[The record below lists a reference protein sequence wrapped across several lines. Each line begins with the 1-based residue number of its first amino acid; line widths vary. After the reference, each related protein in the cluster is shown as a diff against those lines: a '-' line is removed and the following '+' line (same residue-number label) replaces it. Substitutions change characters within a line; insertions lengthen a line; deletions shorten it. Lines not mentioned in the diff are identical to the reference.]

1 MKKQRILSALLALC
15 IVFTL
20 VPTALA
26 AKADD
31 FTDVS
36 RSDWFYDYV
45 DYVTSKGYFR
55 GTSETTFSPQRN
67 MTRAMF
73 VVVLFRFDGAKGD
86 GSQSAFTDV
95 APGAWCTAAINWA
108 AANKIVEGKGDGTF
122 APDAPITRAQMCAII
137 DRYLNC
143 YKKDN
148 KVTLPQT
155 GSVSA
160 MSDQNTV
167 PSYAVDA
174 IKQSQRYGLING
186 FKDGTFRPNA
196 LSTRAHVAA
205 VIYRMA
211 DLVKNA
217 KAENTSGGG
226 SSGGGGGS
234 SSTTYTYTLTYDA
247 NGGVLTGASSATK
260 TTKNTSYTFKVTD
273 AIPTRDGYTFLGWA
287 KNKNAT
293 TATFDAGDDYTM
305 TSAKTSETLYAVWQA
320 KEPAINP
327 KDHIGKAVSNSIDQ
341 VNTRFT
347 KMKSAVISAVE
358 KVNSENNFL
367 TAAQLQKVKD
377 AVNAMV
383 KIDNV
388 SKDFPS
394 DDMATRKV
402 IWNVALNVKEGQAV
416 SVIEQASSKI
426 ANALVSGSTTSK
438 PTPDD
443 IDNFLTSVKA
453 AVENETGIVLT
464 DKSLSEI
471 KTQVVDKLKTEG
483 KSLWANFH
491 DGEGNYVCSDV
502 RVDFNGTT
510 ATIKVNAGNTTLEG
524 SKSQIAK
531 ELSTAIS
538 KEIYAQMKAQG
549 TDYTDNFTFAINL
562 DVNFGRS
569 ANEKIAQETDGF
581 TRKYQVI
588 VKAALDSD
596 GLLEYKYDEGNY
608 LRLNVTQDIQTAYN
622 NGLQKIAEQFAW
634 NDGEARDKVIAEAKK
649 GIKTEIPTLYNE
661 VKTALDKYGITLT
674 HTTAQSLEDALL
686 PEVESWVEANWTTIF
701 NSTTSGGTLTGLDN
715 NLLINAVWPL
725 IEKDIDAL
733 NVDTLLQDQISEKL
747 TEKGI
752 DEAWI
757 VNKANSS
764 DTLKKAKNGLN
775 MFDTVTFEPAGVTLD
790 IQSVADINF
799 LLAQSVIGYR
809 ATMSGLVFTGEL
821 KGTDGAPIS
830 DAFKREIVTTATKEL
845 DSALTSSTTLQ
856 DLLAGNP
863 DLKDY
868 LIYSALVKMG
878 LNFDAE
884 KTAKATALDSL
895 KPTIKNEGK
904 TKLEAKLEAKLSAID
919 VSAILNDGS
928 AEKADAQKKINLLN
942 SLKFDATNGIQNKT
956 ANDLAAAL
964 KSPTMMDIIGDKG
977 NKYVD
982 QYLEKLVN
990 KAQTLL
996 PDSASV
1002 TLNGVKLDESAL
1014 DAFRSATT
1022 TKDAVI
1028 ALADLIAQFGDLS
1041 IGSFADPAGQV
1052 LTVSYNGR
1060 TVSAHLVIDVK

>member
-45 DYVTSKGYFR
+45 DYVSSKGYFR
-55 GTSETTFSPQRN
+55 GTTETTFSPQRN

-73 VVVLFRFDGAKGD
+73 VVVLSRFDGAKGD
-86 GSQSAFTDV
+86 SSQSAFTDV

-137 DRYLNC
+137 NRYLNY
-143 YKKDN
+143 YKKGN
-148 KVTLPQT
+148 KVTLSQT

-174 IKQSQRYGLING
+174 IKQCQRYGLIIG

-211 DLVKNA
+211 DLVKHA
-217 KAENTSGGG
+217 KAENGG

-234 SSTTYTYTLTYDA
+234 SSTTID
-247 NGGVLTGASSATK
+247 
-260 TTKNTSYTFKVTD
+260 
-273 AIPTRDGYTFLGWA
+273 
-287 KNKNAT
+287 
-293 TATFDAGDDYTM
+293 
-305 TSAKTSETLYAVWQA
+305 
-320 KEPAINP
+320 P
-327 KDHIGKAVSNSIDQ
+327 KDRIGNAVLDSIDQ

-347 KMKSAVISAVE
+347 KMKSAVISAVD

-367 TAAQLQKVKD
+367 NSDQLQKVKD

-383 KIDNV
+383 KIDDV
-388 SKDFPS
+388 KADFTSGDAKDP
-394 DDMATRKV
+394 RQV
-402 IWNVALNVKEGQAV
+402 IWNVALNVKEDQAV
-416 SVIEQASSKI
+416 SVIDQASKI
-426 ANALVSGSTTSK
+426 ANALVSGGVPSK

-443 IDNFLTSVKA
+443 IDSFLASVKA
-453 AVENETGIVLT
+453 AVESETGIVLSNQ
-464 DKSLSEI
+464 SLQEI
-471 KTQVVDKLKTEG
+471 KTQVVNKLKTEG

-491 DGEGNYVCSDV
+491 DGKGNYVCGDV
-502 RVDFNGTT
+502 TVSFKDKTY
-510 ATIKVNAGNTTLEG
+510 TIKVDAGNTTLEG

-538 KEIYAQMKAQG
+538 KEIYAQMKAQSEEHNG
-549 TDYTDNFTFAINL
+549 YTDNFTFVIDL

-581 TRKYQVI
+581 TRKYQVVI
-588 VKAALDSD
+588 KAALDSD
-596 GLLEYKYDEGNY
+596 GLIEYKYDEGNY
-608 LRLNVTQDIQTAYN
+608 LRLNVTKDIQTAYN
-622 NGLQKIAEQFAW
+622 KSLDQIAEQIAL
-634 NDGEARDKVIAEAKK
+634 NDGETKDKVVAKAK
-649 GIKTEIPTLYNE
+649 EGIKTEIPALYDE
-661 VKTALDKYGITLT
+661 VQTALAKYNITLS
-674 HTTAQSLEDALL
+674 TTREDLENALM
-686 PEVESWVEANWTTIF
+686 PVVESWVKTNWPKIVDTTI
-701 NSTTSGGTLTGLDN
+701 SGGTLAGLDN
-715 NLLINAVWPL
+715 DLLINAVWPL

-733 NVDTLLQDQISEKL
+733 DVDALIQNQISEKL

-757 VNKANSS
+757 VDKANNS
-764 DTLKKAKNGLN
+764 DTVKMAQDLVNG
-775 MFDTVTFEPAGVTLD
+775 FDTVTFQPAGVTLD
-790 IQSVADINF
+790 IKKIDDINF
-799 LLAQSVIGYR
+799 LLAQPEIKADVTKGGFG
-809 ATMSGLVFTGEL
+809 ATITLSG
-821 KGTDGAPIS
+821 KGGKPFS
-830 DAFKREIVTTATKEL
+830 DALKQEIVDTASTEL
-845 DSALTSSTTLQ
+845 DTALTSSTTLK
-856 DLLAGNP
+856 DMLEKNS

-868 LIYSALVKMG
+868 LIYSALVQMG
-878 LNFDAE
+878 LDFDTE
-884 KTAKATALDSL
+884 KTAAAKDGAVL
-895 KPTIKNEGK
+895 KNLVSTIEKEGRA
-904 TKLEAKLEAKLSAID
+904 KLEAKLNDKLSAID
-919 VSAILNDGS
+919 VSEILNDGS
-928 AEKADAQKKINLLN
+928 AENADARKKIKLLN
-942 SLKFDATNGIQNKT
+942 SLKFDADGIQTKT
-956 ANDLAAAL
+956 AKELADAL
-964 KSPTMMDIIGDKG
+964 KSQTMMNIVGDKG

-982 QYLEKLVN
+982 QYLEKIVN

-1014 DAFRSATT
+1014 DAFRSAKT

-1041 IGSFADPAGQV
+1041 INSFAEPGQV
-1052 LTVSYNGR
+1052 MTVSYNGR
-1060 TVSAHLVIDVK
+1060 TASAHLVIDVK

>member
-45 DYVTSKGYFR
+45 DYVSSKGYFR
-55 GTSETTFSPQRN
+55 GTTETTFSPQRN

-73 VVVLFRFDGAKGD
+73 VVVLSRFDGAKGD
-86 GSQSAFTDV
+86 SSQSAFTDV

-137 DRYLNC
+137 NRYLNY
-143 YKKDN
+143 YKKGN

-155 GSVSA
+155 SSVSA

-174 IKQSQRYGLING
+174 IKQCQRYGLING

-217 KAENTSGGG
+217 KAANTSGGG
-226 SSGGGGGS
+226 SSGGGS
-234 SSTTYTYTLTYDA
+234 SSTDP
-247 NGGVLTGASSATK
+247 VI
-260 TTKNTSYTFKVTD
+260 D
-273 AIPTRDGYTFLGWA
+273 
-287 KNKNAT
+287 
-293 TATFDAGDDYTM
+293 
-305 TSAKTSETLYAVWQA
+305 
-320 KEPAINP
+320 P
-327 KDHIGKAVSNSIDQ
+327 KDHIGKAVSDSIDQ

-347 KMKSAVISAVE
+347 KMKSAVISAVD

-383 KIDNV
+383 KIDDV
-388 SKDFPS
+388 SMELPS
-394 DDMATRKV
+394 NDKATRQV

-416 SVIEQASSKI
+416 SVIDQASKI
-426 ANALVSGSTTSK
+426 ANALVSGGVPSK

-443 IDNFLTSVKA
+443 IDGFLASVKA
-453 AVENETGIVLT
+453 AVESETGIVLSNQ
-464 DKSLSEI
+464 SLSEI
-471 KTQVVDKLKTEG
+471 KTQVVNKLKTEG
-483 KSLWANFH
+483 KTLWANFH
-491 DGEGNYVCSDV
+491 DGKGNYVCGDV
-502 RVDFNGTT
+502 KVDFNGKNY
-510 ATIKVNAGNTTLEG
+510 ATINVGDGNTTIEG

-531 ELSTAIS
+531 ELSTAIA
-538 KEIYAQMKAQG
+538 KEIYAQMKEQSEKRNG
-549 TDYTDNFTFAINL
+549 YIDNFTFAIDL

-569 ANEKIAQETDGF
+569 ANEKIAQDTDGF
-581 TRKYQVI
+581 TYDYQVI

-596 GLLEYKYDEGNY
+596 GLIEYKYDEGNY
-608 LRLNVTQDIQTAYN
+608 LRLNVTKDIQTAYN
-622 NGLQKIAEQFAW
+622 KSLDQIAEQITL
-634 NDGEARDKVIAEAKK
+634 NDGETKDKVVAKAK
-649 GIKTEIPTLYNE
+649 EGIKTEIPALYTEVQTALAKYDITLSTTKEDLENALMPVVKSW
-661 VKTALDKYGITLT
+661 VKT
-674 HTTAQSLEDALL
+674 
-686 PEVESWVEANWTTIF
+686 NWPKIVDTTI
-701 NSTTSGGTLTGLDN
+701 SGGTLADLDN
-715 NLLINAVWPL
+715 DLLINAVWPL

-733 NVDTLLQDQISEKL
+733 DVDALLQKQISEKL

-757 VNKANSS
+757 VNKANNS
-764 DTLKKAKNGLN
+764 DAVQNAKKLVSAFG
-775 MFDTVTFEPAGVTLD
+775 TVTFQPAGVTLD
-790 IQSVADINF
+790 FKSIDDINF
-799 LLAQSVIGYR
+799 LLAQPMIKAVVPGFTI
-809 ATMSGLVFTGEL
+809 TLTGEGEEPLSTAL
-821 KGTDGAPIS
+821 KQ
-830 DAFKREIVTTATKEL
+830 EIVTTATTEL
-845 DSALTSSTTLQ
+845 DSALTSSAMLK
-856 DLLAGNP
+856 DLLAKDS

-868 LIYSALVKMG
+868 LIYSALVELG
-878 LNFDAE
+878 LDFDTE
-884 KTAKATALDSL
+884 KAAAAKDGAVLANLVS
-895 KPTIKNEGK
+895 TIKTEGEAKLK
-904 TKLEAKLEAKLSAID
+904 TKLNDKLSAID

-928 AEKADAQKKINLLN
+928 AESADAQKKIKLLN
-942 SLKFDATNGIQNKT
+942 SLKFDADGIQTKT
-956 ANDLAAAL
+956 AKDLADAL
-964 KSPTMMDIIGDKG
+964 KSQTMMNIVGDKG

-982 QYLEKLVN
+982 QYLEKIVN
-990 KAQTLL
+990 KVQTLL

-1002 TLNGVKLDESAL
+1002 TLKGVELNESDL
-1014 DAFRSATT
+1014 DAFRSAKT

-1041 IGSFADPAGQV
+1041 INSFADPAGQV
-1052 LTVSYNGR
+1052 MTVSYNGR
-1060 TVSAHLVIDVK
+1060 TASAHLVIDVK

>member
-45 DYVTSKGYFR
+45 DYVSSKGYFR
-55 GTSETTFSPQRN
+55 GTTETTFSPQRN

-73 VVVLFRFDGAKGD
+73 VVVLSRFDGAKGD
-86 GSQSAFTDV
+86 SSQSAFTDV

-137 DRYLNC
+137 NRYLNY
-143 YKKDN
+143 YKKGN

-155 GSVSA
+155 SSVSA

-174 IKQSQRYGLING
+174 IKQCQRYGLING

-211 DLVKNA
+211 DLVKHA
-217 KAENTSGGG
+217 KAANGG
-226 SSGGGGGS
+226 SSGGGGS
-234 SSTTYTYTLTYDA
+234 KDP
-247 NGGVLTGASSATK
+247 V
-260 TTKNTSYTFKVTD
+260 
-273 AIPTRDGYTFLGWA
+273 
-287 KNKNAT
+287 
-293 TATFDAGDDYTM
+293 
-305 TSAKTSETLYAVWQA
+305 
-320 KEPAINP
+320 INS
-327 KDHIGKAVSNSIDQ
+327 KDHIGNAVLDSIDQ

-347 KMKSAVISAVE
+347 KMKSAVISAVD
-358 KVNSENNFL
+358 KVNSENNYL

-383 KIDNV
+383 KIDDV
-388 SKDFPS
+388 KAGFTSGDAKDP
-394 DDMATRKV
+394 RQV

-416 SVIEQASSKI
+416 SVIDQASKI
-426 ANALVSGSTTSK
+426 ANALVSGSAPSK

-443 IDNFLTSVKA
+443 IDSFLASVKA
-453 AVENETGIVLT
+453 AVESETGIVLS
-464 DKSLSEI
+464 KQSLQEI

-491 DGEGNYVCSDV
+491 DGKGNYVCGDV
-502 RVDFNGTT
+502 TVSFKDKTY
-510 ATIKVNAGNTTLEG
+510 TIKVDDGNTTIEG

-531 ELSTAIS
+531 ELSTAIA
-538 KEIYAQMKAQG
+538 KEIYAQMKAQSAEHNG
-549 TDYTDNFTFAINL
+549 YTDNFTFAINL

-569 ANEKIAQETDGF
+569 ANEKIAQDTDGF

-596 GLLEYKYDEGNY
+596 GLLEYKYEGNENY
-608 LRLNVTQDIQTAYN
+608 LRLNVTKDIQTAYN
-622 NGLQKIAEQFAW
+622 KSLDQIAEQITL
-634 NDGEARDKVIAEAKK
+634 NDGETQDKVVAKAK
-649 GIKTEIPTLYNE
+649 EGIKTEIPTLYTE
-661 VKTALDKYGITLT
+661 VQNALAKYDITLN
-674 HTTAQSLEDALL
+674 TTPQDLEDALM
-686 PEVESWVEANWTTIF
+686 PVVESWVKTNWTKIVDTTI
-701 NSTTSGGTLTGLDN
+701 SGGTLKNLN
-715 NLLINAVWPL
+715 NTALINAVWPL
-725 IEKDIDAL
+725 IEQDIDAL
-733 NVDTLLQDQISEKL
+733 DVDALIQNQISEKL

-757 VNKANSS
+757 VNKANSNVILS
-764 DTLKKAKNGLN
+764 NAKIYFNRPGA
-775 MFDTVTFEPAGVTLD
+775 TIEPSNITLD
-790 IQSVADINF
+790 IKTVDDINAIIAADDIKVLINGKEAVNFKGF
-799 LLAQSVIGYR
+799 LI
-809 ATMSGLVFTGEL
+809 
-821 KGTDGAPIS
+821 KD
-830 DAFKREIVTTATKEL
+830 EIVTTATKEL
-845 DSALTSSTTLQ
+845 DSALTSSATLK
-856 DLLAGNP
+856 DMLEKNS

-868 LIYSALVKMG
+868 LVYSALVQMG
-878 LNFDAE
+878 LDFDTE
-884 KTAKATALDSL
+884 KAAAAKDGAVLANLVS
-895 KPTIKNEGK
+895 TIKTEGK
-904 TKLEAKLEAKLSAID
+904 AKLEAKLDDKLSAID

-928 AEKADAQKKINLLN
+928 AENADARKKIKLLN
-942 SLKFDATNGIQNKT
+942 SLKFDADGIQTKT

-964 KSPTMMDIIGDKG
+964 KSQTMMNIVGDKG

-982 QYLEKLVN
+982 QYLEKIVN
-990 KAQTLL
+990 KVQTLL

-1002 TLNGVKLDESAL
+1002 TLNGVTLNENAL
-1014 DAFRSATT
+1014 NAFRSAKT

-1041 IGSFADPAGQV
+1041 INSFADPAGQV
-1052 LTVSYNGR
+1052 MTVSYNGR
-1060 TVSAHLVIDVK
+1060 TASAHLVIDVE

>member
-45 DYVTSKGYFR
+45 DYVSSKGYFR
-55 GTSETTFSPQRN
+55 GTTETTFSPQRN

-73 VVVLFRFDGAKGD
+73 VVVLSRFDGAKSD
-86 GSQSAFTDV
+86 SSQSAFTDV

-137 DRYLNC
+137 NRYLNY
-143 YKKDN
+143 YKKNN
-148 KVTLPQT
+148 KVTLSQT

-174 IKQSQRYGLING
+174 IKQCQRYGLIIG

-226 SSGGGGGS
+226 SSGGGGS
-234 SSTTYTYTLTYDA
+234 KDP
-247 NGGVLTGASSATK
+247 V
-260 TTKNTSYTFKVTD
+260 
-273 AIPTRDGYTFLGWA
+273 
-287 KNKNAT
+287 
-293 TATFDAGDDYTM
+293 
-305 TSAKTSETLYAVWQA
+305 
-320 KEPAINP
+320 INP
-327 KDHIGKAVSNSIDQ
+327 KDHIGNAVLDSIDQ
-341 VNTRFT
+341 ANTRFT
-347 KMKSAVISAVE
+347 KMKSAVISAID
-358 KVNSENNFL
+358 KANSENNFL
-367 TAAQLQKVKD
+367 KPDQLQKVKD

-383 KIDNV
+383 KIDDV
-388 SKDFPS
+388 KADFTSGDAKDP
-394 DDMATRKV
+394 RQV

-416 SVIEQASSKI
+416 SVIDQASKI
-426 ANALVSGSTTSK
+426 ANALVSGGVPSK

-443 IDNFLTSVKA
+443 IDGFLASVKA
-453 AVENETGIVLT
+453 AVKSETGIDLSNN
-464 DKSLSEI
+464 SLSEI

-491 DGEGNYVCSDV
+491 DGKGNYVCGDV
-502 RVDFNGTT
+502 TVSFKDKTY
-510 ATIKVNAGNTTLEG
+510 TIKVDAGNTTLEG

-531 ELSTAIS
+531 ELSTAIA
-538 KEIYAQMKAQG
+538 KEIYAQMKAQSEKLNG
-549 TDYTDNFTFAINL
+549 YTDNFTFAIDL

-569 ANEKIAQETDGF
+569 ANEKIAQDTDGF

-596 GLLEYKYDEGNY
+596 GLIEYKYEGDENY
-608 LRLNVTQDIQTAYN
+608 LRLNVTKDIQTAYN
-622 NGLQKIAEQFAW
+622 NSLDQIAEQFTK
-634 NDGEARDKVIAEAKK
+634 NDGTRDKAVAEAKK
-649 GIKTEIPTLYNE
+649 GIKTEIPTLYND

-674 HTTAQSLEDALL
+674 YTTEQSLENALM
-686 PEVESWVEANWTTIF
+686 PVVESWVDTNWTTIF
-701 NSTTSGGTLTGLDN
+701 NSTANGGTLTDLDN
-715 NLLINAVWPL
+715 TALINAVWPL

-733 NVDTLLQDQISEKL
+733 DVDTLIQNQISEKL

-757 VNKANSS
+757 VNEANNSG
-764 DTLKKAKNGLN
+764 TLKDAKDLVKG
-775 MFDTVTFEPAGVTLD
+775 FDAVTFEPAGVKLD

-799 LLAQSVIGYR
+799 LLAQPEIKAHVTKGGFS
-809 ATMSGLVFTGEL
+809 ATITLSGKDKKPFSAAL
-821 KGTDGAPIS
+821 KQ
-830 DAFKREIVTTATKEL
+830 EIVDTASTQL
-845 DSALTSSTTLQ
+845 DSALTSSTTLK
-856 DLLAGNP
+856 DMLEKNP

-868 LIYSALVKMG
+868 LIYSALEQLG
-878 LNFDAE
+878 LDFKTE
-884 KTAKATALDSL
+884 KAAAAKDGAVL
-895 KPTIKNEGK
+895 KDLVSTIKTEGK
-904 TKLEAKLEAKLSAID
+904 AKLEAKLDDKLSAID
-919 VSAILNDGS
+919 MSEIL
-928 AEKADAQKKINLLN
+928 AENAEAQKKIKLLKGM
-942 SLKFDATNGIQNKT
+942 KFDADTGIQTKT
-956 ANDLAAAL
+956 AKELADAL
-964 KSPTMMDIIGDKG
+964 KSQTMMDIVGDKG

-982 QYLEKLVN
+982 QYLEKIVN
-990 KAQTLL
+990 KVQTLL

-1002 TLNGVKLDESAL
+1002 TLNNVKLDESDL
-1014 DAFRSATT
+1014 DAFRSAKT

-1028 ALADLIAQFGDLS
+1028 ALADLIEKFGNLS
-1041 IGSFADPAGQV
+1041 INSFEEPGQV
-1052 LTVSYNGR
+1052 MTVSYNGR
-1060 TVSAHLVIDVK
+1060 TASAHLVIDVK

>member
-45 DYVTSKGYFR
+45 DYVSSKGYFR
-55 GTSETTFSPQRN
+55 GTTKTTFSPQRN

-73 VVVLFRFDGAKGD
+73 VVVLSRFDGAKGD
-86 GSQSAFTDV
+86 SSQSAFTDV

-137 DRYLNC
+137 NRYLNY
-143 YKKDN
+143 YKKNN
-148 KVTLPQT
+148 KVTLSQT

-160 MSDQNTV
+160 MSDQNTI

-174 IKQSQRYGLING
+174 IKQCQRYGLIIG

-217 KAENTSGGG
+217 KAASTSGGG
-226 SSGGGGGS
+226 SSGGGS
-234 SSTTYTYTLTYDA
+234 SST
-247 NGGVLTGASSATK
+247 
-260 TTKNTSYTFKVTD
+260 
-273 AIPTRDGYTFLGWA
+273 
-287 KNKNAT
+287 
-293 TATFDAGDDYTM
+293 
-305 TSAKTSETLYAVWQA
+305 
-320 KEPAINP
+320 EPEINP
-327 KDHIGKAVSNSIDQ
+327 KDHIGKAVSDSIVD
-341 VNTRFT
+341 VNKRFT
-347 KMKSAVISAVE
+347 KMKSAVISAVD

-383 KIDNV
+383 RIDDV
-388 SKDFPS
+388 SMELPR
-394 DDMATRKV
+394 DDKATRQV

-416 SVIEQASSKI
+416 SVIDQASKI
-426 ANALVSGSTTSK
+426 ANALVSGGVPSK

-443 IDNFLTSVKA
+443 IDGFLASVKA
-453 AVENETGIVLT
+453 AVENETGIVLSN
-464 DKSLSEI
+464 KSLSEI
-471 KTQVVDKLKTEG
+471 KTQAVDKLKTEG
-483 KSLWANFH
+483 KTLWANFH
-491 DGEGNYVCSDV
+491 DGKGNYVCGDV
-502 RVDFNGTT
+502 KVDFNGKNY
-510 ATIKVNAGNTTLEG
+510 ATINVGDGNTTLEG

-538 KEIYAQMKAQG
+538 KEIYAQMKAQSKEHNG
-549 TDYTDNFTFAINL
+549 YIDNFTFVIDL

-569 ANEKIAQETDGF
+569 ANEKIAQDTDGF
-581 TRKYQVI
+581 TYDYQVI

-596 GLLEYKYDEGNY
+596 GLIEYKYEGDENY
-608 LRLNVTQDIQTAYN
+608 LRLNVTKDIQTAYN
-622 NGLQKIAEQFAW
+622 KGLDQIAAQFTY
-634 NDGEARDKVIAEAKK
+634 NDGTKDKVVAEAKK
-649 GIKTEIPTLYNE
+649 GLTNQIPTLYTE
-661 VKTALDKYGITLT
+661 VQNALDKYDITLT
-674 HTTAQSLEDALL
+674 HTTAQSLEAALM
-686 PEVESWVEANWTTIF
+686 PVVENWVDTNWTKIVA
-701 NSTTSGGTLTGLDN
+701 SATSGGTLTGLDN
-715 NLLINAVWPL
+715 TILINAVWPL
-725 IEKDIDAL
+725 IEQDIDGL
-733 NVDTLLQDQISEKL
+733 DVDALLQKQISEKL

-757 VNKANSS
+757 VNEANNSG
-764 DTLKKAKNGLN
+764 TLKDAKDLVNG
-775 MFDTVTFEPAGVTLD
+775 FDAVTFEPAGVKLD

-799 LLAQSVIGYR
+799 LLAQPEIKAHVTKGGFG
-809 ATMSGLVFTGEL
+809 ATITLSGKDKKPF
-821 KGTDGAPIS
+821 S
-830 DAFKREIVTTATKEL
+830 DALKQEIVDTASTEL
-845 DSALTSSTTLQ
+845 DSALTSSATLK
-856 DLLAGNP
+856 DMLEKNS

-868 LIYSALVKMG
+868 LVYSALVHLG
-878 LNFDAE
+878 LDFKTE
-884 KTAKATALDSL
+884 KAAAAKDGAVLANLVS
-895 KPTIKNEGK
+895 TIKAEGK
-904 TKLEAKLEAKLSAID
+904 AKLEAKLDDKLSAID

-928 AEKADAQKKINLLN
+928 AEKADAQKKIKLLN
-942 SLKFDATNGIQNKT
+942 SLKFDADGIQTKT
-956 ANDLAAAL
+956 AKELAAAL
-964 KSPTMMDIIGDKG
+964 KSATMMNIVGDKG
-977 NKYVD
+977 NTYVD
-982 QYLEKLVN
+982 QYLEKIVN
-990 KAQTLL
+990 KAQNLL

-1002 TLNGVKLDESAL
+1002 TLNGVKLDKSDL
-1014 DAFRSATT
+1014 DAFRSAKT
-1022 TKDAVI
+1022 TKEAVI

-1041 IGSFADPAGQV
+1041 INSFAEPGQV

-1060 TVSAHLVIDVK
+1060 TASAHLVIDVK

>member
-45 DYVTSKGYFR
+45 DYVSSKGYFR
-55 GTSETTFSPQRN
+55 GTTETTFSPQRN

-73 VVVLFRFDGAKGD
+73 VVVLSRFDGAKSD
-86 GSQSAFTDV
+86 SSQSAFTDV

-137 DRYLNC
+137 NRYLNY
-143 YKKDN
+143 YKKGN
-148 KVTLPQT
+148 KVTLSQT

-174 IKQSQRYGLING
+174 IKQCQRYGLIIG

-217 KAENTSGGG
+217 KAASTSGGG
-226 SSGGGGGS
+226 SSSGGG
-234 SSTTYTYTLTYDA
+234 
-247 NGGVLTGASSATK
+247 
-260 TTKNTSYTFKVTD
+260 
-273 AIPTRDGYTFLGWA
+273 A
-287 KNKNAT
+287 K
-293 TATFDAGDDYTM
+293 DP
-305 TSAKTSETLYAVWQA
+305 V
-320 KEPAINP
+320 INP
-327 KDHIGKAVSNSIDQ
+327 KDHIGNAVLDSIDQ
-341 VNTRFT
+341 ANTRFT
-347 KMKSAVISAVE
+347 KMKSAVISAVD

-367 TAAQLQKVKD
+367 TSGQLQKVKD

-383 KIDNV
+383 KIDDV
-388 SKDFPS
+388 KADFTSGDAKDP
-394 DDMATRKV
+394 RQV

-416 SVIEQASSKI
+416 SVIDQASKI
-426 ANALVSGSTTSK
+426 ANALVSGGVPNK

-443 IDNFLTSVKA
+443 IDGFLASVKA
-453 AVENETGIVLT
+453 AVKSETGIDLSN
-464 DKSLSEI
+464 KSLSEI

-491 DGEGNYVCSDV
+491 DGKGNYVCGNVTVSFKDK
-502 RVDFNGTT
+502 TY
-510 ATIKVNAGNTTLEG
+510 TIKVDAGNTTLEG

-531 ELSTAIS
+531 ELSTAIA

-549 TDYTDNFTFAINL
+549 KTYTDNFTFAIDL
-562 DVNFGRS
+562 DVNFAPS
-569 ANEKIAQETDGF
+569 ANKKIAQETDGF
-581 TRKYQVI
+581 TRKYQVV

-596 GLLEYKYDEGNY
+596 GLIEYKYEGDENY
-608 LRLNVTQDIQTAYN
+608 LRLNVTKDIQTAYN
-622 NGLQKIAEQFAW
+622 NSLVQIAEQFTK
-634 NDGEARDKVIAEAKK
+634 NDGTRDKVVAEAKK
-649 GIKTEIPTLYNE
+649 GIKTEIPALYNE
-661 VKTALDKYGITLT
+661 VTAALAKYDITLIN
-674 HTTAQSLEDALL
+674 TTEQSLEDALMS
-686 PEVESWVEANWTTIF
+686 EVESWVDTNWTTIF
-701 NSTTSGGTLTGLDN
+701 NSTANGGTLTDLDN
-715 NLLINAVWPL
+715 TALINAVWPL

-733 NVDTLLQDQISEKL
+733 DVDTLIQNQISEKL

-757 VNKANSS
+757 VNEANNSG
-764 DTLKKAKNGLN
+764 TLKDAKDLVKG
-775 MFDTVTFEPAGVTLD
+775 FDAVTFEPAGVKLD

-799 LLAQSVIGYR
+799 LLAQPEIKAHVTKGGFS
-809 ATMSGLVFTGEL
+809 ATITLSGKDKKPFSTAL
-821 KGTDGAPIS
+821 KQ
-830 DAFKREIVTTATKEL
+830 EIVDTASTQL
-845 DSALTSSTTLQ
+845 DSALTSSTTLK
-856 DLLAGNP
+856 DMLEKNS

-868 LIYSALVKMG
+868 LIYSALEQLG
-878 LNFDAE
+878 LDFKTE
-884 KTAKATALDSL
+884 KAAAAKDGAVL
-895 KPTIKNEGK
+895 KDLVSTIKTEGK
-904 TKLEAKLEAKLSAID
+904 AKLDTKLDDKLSAID
-919 VSAILNDGS
+919 MSEIL
-928 AEKADAQKKINLLN
+928 AENAEAQKKIKLLN
-942 SLKFDATNGIQNKT
+942 SLKFNATNGIQTKT
-956 ANDLAAAL
+956 AKELADAL
-964 KSPTMMDIIGDKG
+964 KSPTMMDIVGDKG

-982 QYLEKLVN
+982 QYLEKIVN
-990 KAQTLL
+990 KVQTLL

-1002 TLNGVKLDESAL
+1002 TLNNVKLDESAL
-1014 DAFRSATT
+1014 NAFRSAKT
-1022 TKDAVI
+1022 TKEAVN
-1028 ALADLIAQFGDLS
+1028 ALADLIAQFNNLS
-1041 IGSFADPAGQV
+1041 INSFAEPGQV
-1052 LTVSYNGR
+1052 MTVSYNGR
-1060 TVSAHLVIDVK
+1060 TASAHLVIDVK

>member
-45 DYVTSKGYFR
+45 DYVSSKGYFR
-55 GTSETTFSPQRN
+55 GTTETTFSPQRN

-73 VVVLFRFDGAKGD
+73 VVVLSRFDGAKSD
-86 GSQSAFTDV
+86 SSQSAFTDV

-137 DRYLNC
+137 NRYLNY
-143 YKKDN
+143 YKKNN
-148 KVTLPQT
+148 KVTLSQT

-174 IKQSQRYGLING
+174 IKQCQRYGLIIG

-226 SSGGGGGS
+226 SSGGGGS
-234 SSTTYTYTLTYDA
+234 KDP
-247 NGGVLTGASSATK
+247 V
-260 TTKNTSYTFKVTD
+260 
-273 AIPTRDGYTFLGWA
+273 
-287 KNKNAT
+287 
-293 TATFDAGDDYTM
+293 
-305 TSAKTSETLYAVWQA
+305 
-320 KEPAINP
+320 INP
-327 KDHIGKAVSNSIDQ
+327 KDHIGNAVLDSIDQ
-341 VNTRFT
+341 ANTRFT
-347 KMKSAVISAVE
+347 KMKSAVISAVD

-367 TAAQLQKVKD
+367 RPDQLQKVKD

-383 KIDNV
+383 KIDDV
-388 SKDFPS
+388 KADFTSGDAKDP
-394 DDMATRKV
+394 RQV

-416 SVIEQASSKI
+416 SVIDQASKI
-426 ANALVSGSTTSK
+426 ANALVSGDVPSK

-443 IDNFLTSVKA
+443 IDGFLASVKA
-453 AVENETGIVLT
+453 AVENETGIVLSNN
-464 DKSLSEI
+464 SLSEI
-471 KTQVVDKLKTEG
+471 KTQVVNKLKTEG
-483 KSLWANFH
+483 KTLWANFH
-491 DGEGNYVCSDV
+491 DGKGNYVCGNVTVSFKDK
-502 RVDFNGTT
+502 TY
-510 ATIKVNAGNTTLEG
+510 TIKVDAGNTTLEG

-538 KEIYAQMKAQG
+538 REIYAQMKAQSEKLNG
-549 TDYTDNFTFAINL
+549 YTDNFTFAIDL

-569 ANEKIAQETDGF
+569 ANKKIAQDTDGF

-596 GLLEYKYDEGNY
+596 GLIEYKYEGDENY
-608 LRLNVTQDIQTAYN
+608 LRLNVTKDIQTAYN
-622 NGLQKIAEQFAW
+622 NSLVQIAEQITK
-634 NDGEARDKVIAEAKK
+634 NDGNKDKAVAEAKK

-661 VKTALDKYGITLT
+661 VQTALDKYDITLN
-674 HTTAQSLEDALL
+674 TTPQDLENALM
-686 PEVESWVEANWTTIF
+686 PVVESWVETNWTTIF
-701 NSTTSGGTLTGLDN
+701 NSTANGGTLKGLDN
-715 NLLINAVWPL
+715 TALIEAVWPL

-733 NVDTLLQDQISEKL
+733 DVDTLIQNQISEKL
-747 TEKGI
+747 TENHI

-757 VNKANSS
+757 VDKANNSG
-764 DTLKKAKNGLN
+764 TLKDAKDLVKG
-775 MFDTVTFEPAGVTLD
+775 FDAVTFEPAGVKLD

-799 LLAQSVIGYR
+799 LLAQPEIKAHVTKGGFS
-809 ATMSGLVFTGEL
+809 ATITLSGKDKKPFSAAL
-821 KGTDGAPIS
+821 KQ
-830 DAFKREIVTTATKEL
+830 EIVDTASTQL
-845 DSALTSSTTLQ
+845 DSALTSSTTLK
-856 DLLAGNP
+856 DMLEKNP

-868 LIYSALVKMG
+868 LIYSALVKLG
-878 LNFDAE
+878 LNFNAE
-884 KTAKATALDSL
+884 QTAAAKDGAVL
-895 KPTIKNEGK
+895 KDLVSTIKTEGK
-904 TKLEAKLEAKLSAID
+904 AKLEAKLDDKLSAID
-919 VSAILNDGS
+919 MSEIL
-928 AEKADAQKKINLLN
+928 AENAEAQKKINLLN
-942 SLKFDATNGIQNKT
+942 SLKFNATNGIQTKT
-956 ANDLAAAL
+956 AKELADAL
-964 KSPTMMDIIGDKG
+964 KSQTMMDIVGDKG

-982 QYLEKLVN
+982 QYLEKIVN
-990 KAQTLL
+990 KVQTLL

-1002 TLNGVKLDESAL
+1002 SLNNVNLDESAL
-1014 DAFRSATT
+1014 DAFRSAKT

-1028 ALADLIAQFGDLS
+1028 ALANLIEKFSNLS
-1041 IGSFADPAGQV
+1041 INSFEEPGQV
-1052 LTVSYNGR
+1052 MTVSYNGR
-1060 TVSAHLVIDVK
+1060 TASAHLVIDVK

>member
-45 DYVTSKGYFR
+45 DYVSSKGYFR
-55 GTSETTFSPQRN
+55 GTTETTFSPQRN

-73 VVVLFRFDGAKGD
+73 VVVLSRFDGAKGD
-86 GSQSAFTDV
+86 SSQSAFTDV

-137 DRYLNC
+137 NRYLNY
-143 YKKDN
+143 YKKNN
-148 KVTLPQT
+148 KVTLSQT

-174 IKQSQRYGLING
+174 IKQCQRYGLIIG

-217 KAENTSGGG
+217 KAASTSGGG
-226 SSGGGGGS
+226 SSGGGGS
-234 SSTTYTYTLTYDA
+234 KDP
-247 NGGVLTGASSATK
+247 V
-260 TTKNTSYTFKVTD
+260 
-273 AIPTRDGYTFLGWA
+273 
-287 KNKNAT
+287 
-293 TATFDAGDDYTM
+293 
-305 TSAKTSETLYAVWQA
+305 
-320 KEPAINP
+320 INP
-327 KDHIGKAVSNSIDQ
+327 KDHIGNAVLDSIDQ
-341 VNTRFT
+341 ANTRFT
-347 KMKSAVISAVE
+347 KMKSAVISAVD

-367 TAAQLQKVKD
+367 TSGQLQKVKD

-383 KIDNV
+383 KIDDV
-388 SKDFPS
+388 KADFTSGDAKDP
-394 DDMATRKV
+394 RQV

-416 SVIEQASSKI
+416 SVIDQASKI
-426 ANALVSGSTTSK
+426 ANALVSGGVPSK

-443 IDNFLTSVKA
+443 IDGFLASVKA
-453 AVENETGIVLT
+453 AVESETGIVLSNN
-464 DKSLSEI
+464 SLSEI

-483 KSLWANFH
+483 KTLWANFH
-491 DGEGNYVCSDV
+491 DGKGNYVCGNVTVSFKDK
-502 RVDFNGTT
+502 TY
-510 ATIKVNAGNTTLEG
+510 TIKVDAGNTTLEG

-531 ELSTAIS
+531 ELSTAIA

-549 TDYTDNFTFAINL
+549 KTYTDNFTFAIDL
-562 DVNFGRS
+562 DVNFARS
-569 ANEKIAQETDGF
+569 ANEKIAQDTDGF

-596 GLLEYKYDEGNY
+596 GLIEYKYDEGNY
-608 LRLNVTQDIQTAYN
+608 LRLNVTKDIWTAYN
-622 NGLQKIAEQFAW
+622 NSLVQIAEQFTK
-634 NDGEARDKVIAEAKK
+634 NDGTRDKAVAEAKK
-649 GIKTEIPTLYNE
+649 GIKKEIPALYNE
-661 VKTALDKYGITLT
+661 VTAALDKYGITLNN
-674 HTTAQSLEDALL
+674 TTEQNLENALM
-686 PEVESWVEANWTTIF
+686 PVVENWVDTNWTTIF
-701 NSTTSGGTLTGLDN
+701 NSTANGGTLTDLDN
-715 NLLINAVWPL
+715 TALINAVWPL

-733 NVDTLLQDQISEKL
+733 NVDTLIQNQISEKL

-752 DEAWI
+752 NEAWI
-757 VNKANSS
+757 VDQANNSG
-764 DTLKKAKNGLN
+764 TLKDAKDLVKG
-775 MFDTVTFEPAGVTLD
+775 FDAVTFEPAGVKLD

-799 LLAQSVIGYR
+799 LLAQPEIKAHVTKGGFS
-809 ATMSGLVFTGEL
+809 ATITLSGKDKKPFSTAL
-821 KGTDGAPIS
+821 KQ
-830 DAFKREIVTTATKEL
+830 EIVDTASTQL
-845 DSALTSSTTLQ
+845 DSALTSSTTLK
-856 DLLAGNP
+856 DMLEKNS

-868 LIYSALVKMG
+868 LIYSALEQLG
-878 LNFDAE
+878 LDFKTE
-884 KTAKATALDSL
+884 KAAAAKDGAVL
-895 KPTIKNEGK
+895 KDLVSTIKTEGK
-904 TKLEAKLEAKLSAID
+904 AKLDTKLDDKLSAID
-919 VSAILNDGS
+919 MSEIL
-928 AEKADAQKKINLLN
+928 AENAEAQKKINLLN
-942 SLKFDATNGIQNKT
+942 SLKFNATNGIQTKT
-956 ANDLAAAL
+956 AKELADAL
-964 KSPTMMDIIGDKG
+964 KSPTMMDIVGDKG

-982 QYLEKLVN
+982 QYLEKIVN
-990 KAQTLL
+990 KVQTLL

-1002 TLNGVKLDESAL
+1002 TLNNVKLDESAL
-1014 DAFRSATT
+1014 NAFRSAKT

-1028 ALADLIAQFGDLS
+1028 ALADLIAQFGNLS
-1041 IGSFADPAGQV
+1041 INSFEEPGQV
-1052 LTVSYNGR
+1052 MTVSYNGR
-1060 TVSAHLVIDVK
+1060 TASAHLVIDVK

>member
-55 GTSETTFSPQRN
+55 GTTETTFSPQRN

-86 GSQSAFTDV
+86 SSQSAFTDV

-137 DRYLNC
+137 DRYLNY

-148 KVTLPQT
+148 KVTLSQT

-234 SSTTYTYTLTYDA
+234 TTYTYTLTYDA

-260 TTKNTSYTFKVTD
+260 TTKNTSYTFKVIDT
-273 AIPTRDGYTFLGWA
+273 IPTRDGYTFLGWA
-287 KNKNAT
+287 KDKNAT
-293 TATFDAGDDYTM
+293 TATFAAGDDYTM

-327 KDHIGKAVSNSIDQ
+327 KDHIGKAVSDSIDQ

-377 AVNAMV
+377 VVNAMV

-394 DDMATRKV
+394 DNMATRKV

-416 SVIEQASSKI
+416 SVIDQASKI
-426 ANALVSGSTTSK
+426 ANALVSGGVPSK

-443 IDNFLTSVKA
+443 IDGFLASVKA
-453 AVENETGIVLT
+453 AVESETGIVLT

-491 DGEGNYVCSDV
+491 DGEGNYVCGDV
-502 RVDFNGTT
+502 TVKFNGKTY
-510 ATIKVNAGNTTLEG
+510 ATIKVGAGNTTLEG

-531 ELSTAIS
+531 DLSTAIS

-549 TDYTDNFTFAINL
+549 TDYTGNFTFAIDL
-562 DVNFGRS
+562 DVNFARS
-569 ANEKIAQETDGF
+569 ANDKIAQETDGF
-581 TRKYQVI
+581 TRNYQV
-588 VKAALDSD
+588 VVNAVLDSD

-608 LRLNVTQDIQTAYN
+608 LRLNVTKDIQTAYN
-622 NGLQKIAEQFAW
+622 NGLQKIAEQFTY
-634 NDGEARDKVIAEAKK
+634 NDGTKDKVVAKAK
-649 GIKTEIPTLYNE
+649 EGLKNEIPALYTE
-661 VKTALDKYGITLT
+661 VQDALDKYDITLT
-674 HTTAQSLEDALL
+674 HTTAQSLEDALM
-686 PEVESWVEANWTTIF
+686 PVVESWVETNWSAIVA
-701 NSTTSGGTLTGLDN
+701 STTNGGTLTGLDN
-715 NLLINAVWPL
+715 TLLINAVWPL
-725 IEKDIDAL
+725 LEADIDAL
-733 NVDTLLQDQISEKL
+733 DVDALLQNQISEKL

-764 DTLKKAKNGLN
+764 DTVKMAKDLVNG
-775 MFDTVTFEPAGVTLD
+775 FDTVTFQPAGVTLD

-799 LLAQSVIGYR
+799 LLAQPEIKANVTKGGFGAEI
-809 ATMSGLVFTGEL
+809 TLSG
-821 KGTDGAPIS
+821 KGGKPFS
-830 DAFKREIVTTATKEL
+830 DALKQEIVDTASTEL
-845 DSALTSSTTLQ
+845 DAALTSSTTLQ

-868 LIYSALVKMG
+868 LIYSALVQMG
-878 LNFDAE
+878 LDFDTE
-884 KTAKATALDSL
+884 KTAKASALDSL
-895 KPTIKNEGK
+895 KPTIKTEAQE
-904 TKLEAKLEAKLSAID
+904 KLEKKLNDKISAID

-928 AEKADAQKKINLLN
+928 AEKAEYQKKIDLLN
-942 SLKFDATNGIQNKT
+942 GMKFDAATGIQTKT
-956 ANDLAAAL
+956 ANKLASAL
-964 KSPTMMDIIGDKG
+964 KSTTMMDIIGDKG
-977 NKYVD
+977 NTYVD
-982 QYLEKLVN
+982 RYLEKIVN

-1002 TLNGVKLDESAL
+1002 TLNGVKLDESDL
-1014 DAFRSATT
+1014 DAFRSAKT

-1028 ALADLIAQFGDLS
+1028 ALANLIAQFDDLS
-1041 IGSFADPAGQV
+1041 INSFADPAGQV
-1052 LTVSYNGR
+1052 MTVSYNGR
-1060 TVSAHLVIDVK
+1060 TASAHLVIDVQ

>member
-45 DYVTSKGYFR
+45 DYVSSKGYFR
-55 GTSETTFSPQRN
+55 GTTKTTFSPQRN

-73 VVVLFRFDGAKGD
+73 VVVLSRFDGAKGD
-86 GSQSAFTDV
+86 SSQSAFTDV

-137 DRYLNC
+137 NRYLNY
-143 YKKDN
+143 YKKNN
-148 KVTLPQT
+148 KVTLSQT

-160 MSDQNTV
+160 MSDQNTI

-174 IKQSQRYGLING
+174 IKQCQRYGLIIG

-217 KAENTSGGG
+217 KAASTSGGG
-226 SSGGGGGS
+226 SSGGGS
-234 SSTTYTYTLTYDA
+234 SSTDP
-247 NGGVLTGASSATK
+247 VI
-260 TTKNTSYTFKVTD
+260 D
-273 AIPTRDGYTFLGWA
+273 
-287 KNKNAT
+287 
-293 TATFDAGDDYTM
+293 
-305 TSAKTSETLYAVWQA
+305 
-320 KEPAINP
+320 P
-327 KDHIGKAVSNSIDQ
+327 KDHIGKAVSASIKQ

-347 KMKSAVISAVE
+347 EMKSAVISAVD

-383 KIDNV
+383 KIDDV
-388 SKDFPS
+388 SMELPS
-394 DDMATRKV
+394 NDKATRQV

-416 SVIEQASSKI
+416 SVIDQASKI
-426 ANALVSGSTTSK
+426 ANALVSGGVPSK

-443 IDNFLTSVKA
+443 IDGFLASVKA
-453 AVENETGIVLT
+453 AVESETGIVLSN
-464 DKSLSEI
+464 KSLSEI

-491 DGEGNYVCSDV
+491 DGKGNYVCGDV
-502 RVDFNGTT
+502 TVSFKDKTY
-510 ATIKVNAGNTTLEG
+510 TIKVGDGNTTLEG

-538 KEIYAQMKAQG
+538 KEIYAQMKAQSKKHNG
-549 TDYTDNFTFAINL
+549 YIDNFTFAIDL
-562 DVNFGRS
+562 DVNFAPS
-569 ANEKIAQETDGF
+569 ANKKIAQETDSF
-581 TRKYQVI
+581 TRDYQVI

-596 GLLEYKYDEGNY
+596 GLLEYKYEGDENY
-608 LRLNVTQDIQTAYN
+608 LRLNVTKDIQTAYN
-622 NGLQKIAEQFAW
+622 KGLDQIAAQFTY
-634 NDGEARDKVIAEAKK
+634 NDGTKDKVVAEAKK
-649 GIKTEIPTLYNE
+649 GLTNQIPTLYTE
-661 VKTALDKYGITLT
+661 VQTALDKYDITLT
-674 HTTAQSLEDALL
+674 HTTAQSLEAALM
-686 PEVESWVEANWTTIF
+686 PVVENWVDTNWTKIVA
-701 NSTTSGGTLTGLDN
+701 SATSGGTLTGLDN
-715 NLLINAVWPL
+715 TILINAVWPL
-725 IEKDIDAL
+725 IEQDIDGL
-733 NVDTLLQDQISEKL
+733 DVDALLQKQISEKL

-757 VNKANSS
+757 VNEANNSG
-764 DTLKKAKNGLN
+764 TLKDAKDLVNG
-775 MFDTVTFEPAGVTLD
+775 FDAVTFEPAGVKLD

-799 LLAQSVIGYR
+799 LLAQPEIKAHVTKGGFG
-809 ATMSGLVFTGEL
+809 ATITLSGKDKKPF
-821 KGTDGAPIS
+821 S
-830 DAFKREIVTTATKEL
+830 DALKQEIVDTASTEL
-845 DSALTSSTTLQ
+845 DSALTSSATLK
-856 DLLAGNP
+856 DMLEKNS

-868 LIYSALVKMG
+868 LVYSALVQMG
-878 LNFDAE
+878 LEFNTE
-884 KTAKATALDSL
+884 KTAAAKDGAVLANLVS
-895 KPTIKNEGK
+895 TIKAEGK
-904 TKLEAKLEAKLSAID
+904 AKLEAKLDDKLSAID

-928 AEKADAQKKINLLN
+928 AEKADAQKKIKLLN
-942 SLKFDATNGIQNKT
+942 SLKFDADGIQTKT
-956 ANDLAAAL
+956 AKELADAL
-964 KSPTMMDIIGDKG
+964 KSQTMMNIVGDKG
-977 NKYVD
+977 NTYVD
-982 QYLEKLVN
+982 QYLEKIVN

-1002 TLNGVKLDESAL
+1002 TLNGVKLDKSDL
-1014 DAFRSATT
+1014 DAFRSAKT
-1022 TKDAVI
+1022 TKEAVI
-1028 ALADLIAQFGDLS
+1028 ALADLIAEFGDLS
-1041 IGSFADPAGQV
+1041 INSFAEPGQV

-1060 TVSAHLVIDVK
+1060 TASAHLVIDVK

>member
-45 DYVTSKGYFR
+45 DYVSSKGYFR
-55 GTSETTFSPQRN
+55 GTTETTFSPQRN

-73 VVVLFRFDGAKGD
+73 VVVLSRFDGAKSD
-86 GSQSAFTDV
+86 SSQSAFTDV

-137 DRYLNC
+137 NRYLNY
-143 YKKDN
+143 YKKGN
-148 KVTLPQT
+148 KVTLSQT

-160 MSDQNTV
+160 MSDQKTV

-174 IKQSQRYGLING
+174 IKQCQRYGLIIG

-226 SSGGGGGS
+226 SSGGGGS
-234 SSTTYTYTLTYDA
+234 KDP
-247 NGGVLTGASSATK
+247 V
-260 TTKNTSYTFKVTD
+260 
-273 AIPTRDGYTFLGWA
+273 
-287 KNKNAT
+287 
-293 TATFDAGDDYTM
+293 
-305 TSAKTSETLYAVWQA
+305 
-320 KEPAINP
+320 INP
-327 KDHIGKAVSNSIDQ
+327 KDHIGNAVLDSIDQ
-341 VNTRFT
+341 ANTRFT
-347 KMKSAVISAVE
+347 KMKSAVISAVD

-367 TAAQLQKVKD
+367 TSGQLQKVKD

-383 KIDNV
+383 KIDDV
-388 SKDFPS
+388 KADFTSGDAKDP
-394 DDMATRKV
+394 RQV

-416 SVIEQASSKI
+416 SVIDQASKI
-426 ANALVSGSTTSK
+426 ANALVSGGVPSK

-443 IDNFLTSVKA
+443 IDGFLASVKA
-453 AVENETGIVLT
+453 AVESETGIVLSN
-464 DKSLSEI
+464 KSLSEI
-471 KTQVVDKLKTEG
+471 KTQVVNKLKTEG
-483 KSLWANFH
+483 KTLWANFH
-491 DGEGNYVCSDV
+491 DGKGNYVCGNVTVSFKDK
-502 RVDFNGTT
+502 TY
-510 ATIKVNAGNTTLEG
+510 TIKVDAGNTTLEG

-531 ELSTAIS
+531 ELSTAIA

-549 TDYTDNFTFAINL
+549 KTYTDNFTFAIDL
-562 DVNFGRS
+562 DVNFAPS

-596 GLLEYKYDEGNY
+596 GLIEYKYDEGNY
-608 LRLNVTQDIQTAYN
+608 LRLNVTKDIQTAYN
-622 NGLQKIAEQFAW
+622 NSLVQIAEQFTK
-634 NDGEARDKVIAEAKK
+634 NDGTKDKVVAEAKK
-649 GIKTEIPTLYNE
+649 GIKTEIPALYNE
-661 VKTALDKYGITLT
+661 VTAALAKYDITLIN
-674 HTTAQSLEDALL
+674 TTEQSLEDALMS
-686 PEVESWVEANWTTIF
+686 EVESWVDTNWTTIF
-701 NSTTSGGTLTGLDN
+701 NSTANGGTLEDLDN
-715 NLLINAVWPL
+715 TALINAVWPL

-733 NVDTLLQDQISEKL
+733 NMDTLIQNQIREKL

-752 DEAWI
+752 DQAWI
-757 VNKANSS
+757 VNEANKNAKLQE
-764 DTLKKAKNGLN
+764 LKLVLAMDPGATIVPSHIK
-775 MFDTVTFEPAGVTLD
+775 LD
-790 IQSVADINF
+790 IKSIDDINAILAENKVEVVDSDGEF
-799 LLAQSVIGYR
+799 LAGFSKTFI
-809 ATMSGLVFTGEL
+809 
-821 KGTDGAPIS
+821 KGQ
-830 DAFKREIVTTATKEL
+830 IVNMAKTKL
-845 DSALTSSTTLQ
+845 DSALTSSTTLK
-856 DLLAGNP
+856 DMLEKNS

-868 LIYSALVKMG
+868 LIYSALVHLG
-878 LNFDAE
+878 LDFKTE
-884 KTAKATALDSL
+884 KAAAAKDGAVLAKLVS
-895 KPTIKNEGK
+895 TIKTEGK
-904 TKLEAKLEAKLSAID
+904 AKLEAKLDDKLSAID
-919 VSAILNDGS
+919 MSEIL
-928 AEKADAQKKINLLN
+928 AENAEAQKKINLLN
-942 SLKFDATNGIQNKT
+942 SLKFNATNGIQTKT
-956 ANDLAAAL
+956 AKELADAL
-964 KSPTMMDIIGDKG
+964 KSQTMMDIVGDKG
-977 NKYVD
+977 NTYVD
-982 QYLEKLVN
+982 QYLEKIVN
-990 KAQTLL
+990 KVQTLL

-1014 DAFRSATT
+1014 DAFRSAKT

-1028 ALADLIAQFGDLS
+1028 ALADLIAQFDNLS
-1041 IGSFADPAGQV
+1041 INSFAEPGQV

-1060 TVSAHLVIDVK
+1060 TASAHLVIDVK

>member
-55 GTSETTFSPQRN
+55 GTTETTFSPQRN

-86 GSQSAFTDV
+86 SSQSAFTDV

-122 APDAPITRAQMCAII
+122 APNAPITRAQMCAII
-137 DRYLNC
+137 DRYLNY

-148 KVTLPQT
+148 KVTLSQT

-287 KNKNAT
+287 KDKNAT
-293 TATFDAGDDYTM
+293 TATFFANNDYTM
-305 TSAKTSETLYAVWQA
+305 TSANTSETLYAVWQA
-320 KEPAINP
+320 KEPEIDP
-327 KDHIGKAVSNSIDQ
+327 KDHIGKAVSDSIDQ

-347 KMKSAVISAVE
+347 KMKSAVISAVD
-358 KVNSENNFL
+358 KVNSDHNYL

-383 KIDNV
+383 KVDNV

-394 DDMATRKV
+394 DNMATRKV

-416 SVIEQASSKI
+416 SVIDQASKI
-426 ANALVSGSTTSK
+426 ANALVSGGVPSK

-443 IDNFLTSVKA
+443 IDGFLASVKA
-453 AVENETGIVLT
+453 AVESETGIVLT

-491 DGEGNYVCSDV
+491 DGEGNYVCGDV
-502 RVDFNGTT
+502 TVKFNGKTY
-510 ATIKVNAGNTTLEG
+510 ATIKVGAGNTTLEG

-531 ELSTAIS
+531 DLSTAIS

-549 TDYTDNFTFAINL
+549 TDYTGNFTFAIDL
-562 DVNFGRS
+562 DVNFARS
-569 ANEKIAQETDGF
+569 ANDKIAQETDGF
-581 TRKYQVI
+581 TRNYQV
-588 VKAALDSD
+588 VVNAVLDSD

-608 LRLNVTQDIQTAYN
+608 LRLNVTKDIQTAYN
-622 NGLQKIAEQFAW
+622 NGLQKIAEQFTY
-634 NDGEARDKVIAEAKK
+634 NDGTKDKVVAKAK
-649 GIKTEIPTLYNE
+649 EGLKNEIPALYTE
-661 VKTALDKYGITLT
+661 VQDALDKYDIRLT
-674 HTTAQSLEDALL
+674 HTTAQSLEDALM
-686 PEVESWVEANWTTIF
+686 PVVESWVETNWSAIVA
-701 NSTTSGGTLTGLDN
+701 STTNGGTLTGLDN
-715 NLLINAVWPL
+715 TLLINAVWPL
-725 IEKDIDAL
+725 LEADIDAL
-733 NVDTLLQDQISEKL
+733 DVDALLQSQISEKL

-757 VNKANSS
+757 VNKANNS
-764 DTLKKAKNGLN
+764 DTVQNAKRLVSA
-775 MFDTVTFEPAGVTLD
+775 FSTVTFQPAGVTLD
-790 IQSVADINF
+790 FTSIDDINF
-799 LLAQSVIGYR
+799 LLAQPMIKAIVPGFTI
-809 ATMSGLVFTGEL
+809 TLTGEGEKPLSESL
-821 KGTDGAPIS
+821 KQ
-830 DAFKREIVTTATKEL
+830 EIVDTASTEL
-845 DSALTSSTTLQ
+845 DAALTSSTTLQ
-856 DLLAGNP
+856 DLLAGNS

-868 LIYSALVKMG
+868 LIYSALVQMN
-878 LNFDAE
+878 LDFDTE
-884 KTAKATALDSL
+884 KTAKASALDSL
-895 KPTIKNEGK
+895 KPTIKTEAQE
-904 TKLEAKLEAKLSAID
+904 KLEKKLNDKLSAID

-942 SLKFDATNGIQNKT
+942 SLKFDATTGIQTKT
-956 ANDLAAAL
+956 ANDLASAL
-964 KSPTMMDIIGDKG
+964 KSATMMNIIGDKG
-977 NKYVD
+977 NTYVD
-982 QYLEKLVN
+982 QYLEKIVN
-990 KAQTLL
+990 KVQTLL
-996 PDSASV
+996 PDSAIV
-1002 TLNGVKLDESAL
+1002 TLNGVKLDESDL
-1014 DAFRSATT
+1014 DAFRSAKT
-1022 TKDAVI
+1022 TKEAVTE
-1028 ALADLIAQFGDLS
+1028 LANLIAKFGDLS
-1041 IGSFADPAGQV
+1041 ISSFAEPGQV
-1052 LTVSYNGR
+1052 MTVSYNGR
-1060 TVSAHLVIDVK
+1060 TASAHLVIDVK

>member
-45 DYVTSKGYFR
+45 DYVSSKGYFR
-55 GTSETTFSPQRN
+55 GTTETTFSPQRN

-73 VVVLFRFDGAKGD
+73 VVVLSRFDGAKGD
-86 GSQSAFTDV
+86 SSQSAFTDV

-137 DRYLNC
+137 NRYLNY
-143 YKKDN
+143 YKKGN

-160 MSDQNTV
+160 MSDQNTI

-174 IKQSQRYGLING
+174 IKQCQRYGLIIG

-211 DLVKNA
+211 NLVKNA
-217 KAENTSGGG
+217 KAANTSGGG
-226 SSGGGGGS
+226 SSGGGGS
-234 SSTTYTYTLTYDA
+234 SSTTID
-247 NGGVLTGASSATK
+247 
-260 TTKNTSYTFKVTD
+260 
-273 AIPTRDGYTFLGWA
+273 
-287 KNKNAT
+287 
-293 TATFDAGDDYTM
+293 
-305 TSAKTSETLYAVWQA
+305 
-320 KEPAINP
+320 P
-327 KDHIGKAVSNSIDQ
+327 KDHIGKAVSDSIVD
-341 VNTRFT
+341 VNKRFT
-347 KMKSAVISAVE
+347 KMKSAVISAID

-383 KIDNV
+383 RIDDV
-388 SKDFPS
+388 SMELPS
-394 DDMATRKV
+394 NDKATRQV

-416 SVIEQASSKI
+416 SVIDQASKI
-426 ANALVSGSTTSK
+426 ANALVSGNVPSK

-443 IDNFLTSVKA
+443 IDGFLASVKA
-453 AVENETGIVLT
+453 AVESETGIVLSN
-464 DKSLSEI
+464 KSLSEI

-491 DGEGNYVCSDV
+491 DGKGNYVCGDV
-502 RVDFNGTT
+502 TVSFKDKTY
-510 ATIKVNAGNTTLEG
+510 TIKVGDGNTTLEG

-549 TDYTDNFTFAINL
+549 KTYTDNFTFAIDL
-562 DVNFGRS
+562 DVNFAPS
-569 ANEKIAQETDGF
+569 ANKKIAQETDGF

-588 VKAALDSD
+588 VKASLDSD
-596 GLLEYKYDEGNY
+596 GLIEYKYDEGNY
-608 LRLNVTQDIQTAYN
+608 LRLNVTKDIQTAYN
-622 NGLQKIAEQFAW
+622 KSLDQIAEQITL
-634 NDGEARDKVIAEAKK
+634 NDGETQDKVVAKAK
-649 GIKTEIPTLYNE
+649 EGIKTEIPALYDE
-661 VKTALDKYGITLT
+661 VQTALAKYDIKLN
-674 HTTAQSLEDALL
+674 TTPQDLEDALM
-686 PEVESWVEANWTTIF
+686 PEVESWVKTNWPKIVDTTI
-701 NSTTSGGTLTGLDN
+701 SGGTLAGLDN
-715 NLLINAVWPL
+715 DLLINAVWPL

-733 NVDTLLQDQISEKL
+733 DVEDLIQKQISEKL

-757 VNKANSS
+757 VNKANNS
-764 DTLKKAKNGLN
+764 DTVQNAKKLVSAFG
-775 MFDTVTFEPAGVTLD
+775 TVTFQPAGVTLD
-790 IQSVADINF
+790 FKSIDDINF
-799 LLAQSVIGYR
+799 LLAQPMIKAVVPGFTI
-809 ATMSGLVFTGEL
+809 TLTGEGEEPLSTAL
-821 KGTDGAPIS
+821 KQ
-830 DAFKREIVTTATKEL
+830 EIVTTATTEL
-845 DSALTSSTTLQ
+845 DSALTSSAMLK
-856 DLLAGNP
+856 DLLAKDS

-868 LIYSALVKMG
+868 LIYSALVELG
-878 LNFDAE
+878 LDFDAE
-884 KTAKATALDSL
+884 KTAAAKDGAVLANLVS
-895 KPTIKNEGK
+895 TIKTEGEA
-904 TKLEAKLEAKLSAID
+904 KLEAKLNDKLSAID

-928 AEKADAQKKINLLN
+928 AESADAQKKIKLLN
-942 SLKFDATNGIQNKT
+942 SLKFDADGIQTKT
-956 ANDLAAAL
+956 AKDLAAAL
-964 KSPTMMDIIGDKG
+964 KSQTMMNIVGDKG

-982 QYLEKLVN
+982 QYLEKIVN
-990 KAQTLL
+990 KVQTLL

-1002 TLNGVKLDESAL
+1002 TLKGVELDESDL
-1014 DAFRSATT
+1014 NAFRSAKT

-1041 IGSFADPAGQV
+1041 INSFADPAGQV
-1052 LTVSYNGR
+1052 MTVSYNGR
-1060 TVSAHLVIDVK
+1060 TASAHLVIDVK

>member
-45 DYVTSKGYFR
+45 DYVSSKGYFR
-55 GTSETTFSPQRN
+55 GTTETTFSPQRN

-73 VVVLFRFDGAKGD
+73 VVVLSRFDGAKGD
-86 GSQSAFTDV
+86 SSQSAFTDV

-137 DRYLNC
+137 NRYLNY
-143 YKKDN
+143 YKKGN

-155 GSVSA
+155 SSVSA

-174 IKQSQRYGLING
+174 IKQCQRYGLIIG

-217 KAENTSGGG
+217 KAANTSGGG
-226 SSGGGGGS
+226 SSGGGGS
-234 SSTTYTYTLTYDA
+234 SSTTID
-247 NGGVLTGASSATK
+247 
-260 TTKNTSYTFKVTD
+260 
-273 AIPTRDGYTFLGWA
+273 
-287 KNKNAT
+287 
-293 TATFDAGDDYTM
+293 
-305 TSAKTSETLYAVWQA
+305 
-320 KEPAINP
+320 P
-327 KDHIGKAVSNSIDQ
+327 KDHIGKAVSASIDQ
-341 VNTRFT
+341 VNHGFT
-347 KMKSAVISAVE
+347 KMKSAVISAVD

-383 KIDNV
+383 KIDDV
-388 SKDFPS
+388 SMELPS
-394 DDMATRKV
+394 NDKATRQV

-416 SVIEQASSKI
+416 SVIDQASKI
-426 ANALVSGSTTSK
+426 ANALVSGGVPSK

-443 IDNFLTSVKA
+443 IDGFLASVKA
-453 AVENETGIVLT
+453 AVESETGIVLSNQ
-464 DKSLSEI
+464 SLSEI
-471 KTQVVDKLKTEG
+471 KTQVVNKLKTEG
-483 KSLWANFH
+483 KTLWANFH
-491 DGEGNYVCSDV
+491 DGKGNYVCGDV
-502 RVDFNGTT
+502 KVDFNGKNY
-510 ATIKVNAGNTTLEG
+510 ATINVGDGNTTIEG

-531 ELSTAIS
+531 ELSTAIA
-538 KEIYAQMKAQG
+538 KEIYAQMKEQSEKRNG
-549 TDYTDNFTFAINL
+549 YIDNFTFTIDL

-569 ANEKIAQETDGF
+569 ANEKIAQDTDGF
-581 TRKYQVI
+581 TYDYQVI

-596 GLLEYKYDEGNY
+596 GLIEYKYDEGNY

-622 NGLQKIAEQFAW
+622 KSLDQIAEQFTY
-634 NDGEARDKVIAEAKK
+634 NDGTKDKVVAEAKK
-649 GIKTEIPTLYNE
+649 GLKTEIPTLYTE
-661 VKTALDKYGITLT
+661 VQNALAKYDITLK
-674 HTTAQSLEDALL
+674 TTPQDLEDALM
-686 PEVESWVEANWTTIF
+686 PVVESWIDTNWTTIVD
-701 NSTTSGGTLTGLDN
+701 TTISGGTLKNLN
-715 NLLINAVWPL
+715 NTALINAVWPL

-733 NVDTLLQDQISEKL
+733 NVEDLIQKQIKEKL
-747 TEKGI
+747 AEEGI

-757 VNKANSS
+757 VNKANNS
-764 DTLKKAKNGLN
+764 DAVQNAKKLVSAFG
-775 MFDTVTFEPAGVTLD
+775 TVTFQPAGVTLD
-790 IQSVADINF
+790 FKSIDDINF
-799 LLAQSVIGYR
+799 LLAQPMIKAVVPGFTI
-809 ATMSGLVFTGEL
+809 TLTGEGEEPLSTAL
-821 KGTDGAPIS
+821 KQ
-830 DAFKREIVTTATKEL
+830 EIVTTATTEL
-845 DSALTSSTTLQ
+845 DSALTSSAMLK
-856 DLLAGNP
+856 DLLAKDS

-868 LIYSALVKMG
+868 LIYSALVELG
-878 LNFDAE
+878 LDFKTE
-884 KTAKATALDSL
+884 KAAAAKDGAVLANLVS
-895 KPTIKNEGK
+895 TIKTEGK
-904 TKLEAKLEAKLSAID
+904 AKLEAKLNDKLSAID
-919 VSAILNDGS
+919 MSEIL
-928 AEKADAQKKINLLN
+928 AENADARKKIKLLN
-942 SLKFDATNGIQNKT
+942 SLKFDADGIQTKT
-956 ANDLAAAL
+956 AKDLADAL
-964 KSPTMMDIIGDKG
+964 KSQTMMNIVGDKG

-982 QYLEKLVN
+982 QYLEKIVN
-990 KAQTLL
+990 KVQTLL

-1002 TLNGVKLDESAL
+1002 TLKGVELDESDL
-1014 DAFRSATT
+1014 DAFRSAKT

-1041 IGSFADPAGQV
+1041 INSFADPAGQV
-1052 LTVSYNGR
+1052 MTVSYNGR
-1060 TVSAHLVIDVK
+1060 TASAHLVIDVK

>member
-36 RSDWFYDYV
+36 RSDWFYNYV
-45 DYVTSKGYFR
+45 DYVSSKGYFR
-55 GTSETTFSPQRN
+55 GTTKTTFSPQRN

-73 VVVLFRFDGAKGD
+73 VVVLSRFDGAKGD
-86 GSQSAFTDV
+86 SSQSAFTDV

-137 DRYLNC
+137 NRYLNY
-143 YKKDN
+143 YKKNN
-148 KVTLPQT
+148 KVTLSQT

-160 MSDQNTV
+160 MSDQNTI

-174 IKQSQRYGLING
+174 IKQCQRYGLIIG

-217 KAENTSGGG
+217 KAASTSGGG
-226 SSGGGGGS
+226 SSGGGGS
-234 SSTTYTYTLTYDA
+234 SSTDP
-247 NGGVLTGASSATK
+247 VI
-260 TTKNTSYTFKVTD
+260 D
-273 AIPTRDGYTFLGWA
+273 
-287 KNKNAT
+287 
-293 TATFDAGDDYTM
+293 
-305 TSAKTSETLYAVWQA
+305 
-320 KEPAINP
+320 P
-327 KDHIGKAVSNSIDQ
+327 KDRIGKAVSDSIKQ

-347 KMKSAVISAVE
+347 EMKSAVISAVD

-383 KIDNV
+383 KIDDV
-388 SKDFPS
+388 SMELPS
-394 DDMATRKV
+394 NDKATRQV

-416 SVIEQASSKI
+416 SVIDQASKI
-426 ANALVSGSTTSK
+426 ANALVSGGVPSK

-443 IDNFLTSVKA
+443 IDGFLASVKA
-453 AVENETGIVLT
+453 AVESETGIVLSN
-464 DKSLSEI
+464 KSLSEI

-491 DGEGNYVCSDV
+491 DGKGNYVCGDV
-502 RVDFNGTT
+502 TVSFKDKTY
-510 ATIKVNAGNTTLEG
+510 TIKVGDGNTTIEG

-538 KEIYAQMKAQG
+538 KEIYAQMKEQSEKRNG
-549 TDYTDNFTFAINL
+549 YIDKFTFAIDL

-569 ANEKIAQETDGF
+569 ANEKIAQDTDGF

-596 GLLEYKYDEGNY
+596 GLIEYKYEGDENY
-608 LRLNVTQDIQTAYN
+608 LRLNVTKDIQTAYN
-622 NGLQKIAEQFAW
+622 KSLDQIAEQIAL
-634 NDGEARDKVIAEAKK
+634 NDGETKDKVVAKAK
-649 GIKTEIPTLYNE
+649 EGIKTEIPALYTE
-661 VKTALDKYGITLT
+661 VQTALAKYDITLK
-674 HTTAQSLEDALL
+674 TTPQDLEDALM
-686 PEVESWVEANWTTIF
+686 PVVESWIDTNWTTIVD
-701 NSTTSGGTLTGLDN
+701 TTISGGTLKNLN
-715 NLLINAVWPL
+715 NTALINAVWPL

-733 NVDTLLQDQISEKL
+733 DVEDLIQKQISEKL

-757 VNKANSS
+757 VNKANNS
-764 DTLKKAKNGLN
+764 DTVQNAKKLVSAFG
-775 MFDTVTFEPAGVTLD
+775 TVTFQPAGVTLD
-790 IQSVADINF
+790 FKSIDDINF
-799 LLAQSVIGYR
+799 LLAQPMIKAVVPGFTI
-809 ATMSGLVFTGEL
+809 TLTGEGEEPLSTAL
-821 KGTDGAPIS
+821 KQ
-830 DAFKREIVTTATKEL
+830 EIVTTATTEL
-845 DSALTSSTTLQ
+845 DSALTSSAMLK
-856 DLLAGNP
+856 DMLEKNS

-868 LIYSALVKMG
+868 LIYSALVELG
-878 LNFDAE
+878 LDFDAE
-884 KTAKATALDSL
+884 KTAAAKDGAVLANLVS
-895 KPTIKNEGK
+895 TIKTEGEA
-904 TKLEAKLEAKLSAID
+904 KLEAKLNDKLSAID

-928 AEKADAQKKINLLN
+928 AESADAQKKIKLLN
-942 SLKFDATNGIQNKT
+942 SLKFDADGIQTKT
-956 ANDLAAAL
+956 AKDLAAAL
-964 KSPTMMDIIGDKG
+964 KSQTMMNIVGDKG

-982 QYLEKLVN
+982 QYLEKIVN
-990 KAQTLL
+990 KVQTLL

-1002 TLNGVKLDESAL
+1002 TLKGVELDESDL
-1014 DAFRSATT
+1014 NAFRSAKT

-1028 ALADLIAQFGDLS
+1028 ALANLIEKFDNLS
-1041 IGSFADPAGQV
+1041 ISSFADPAGQV
-1052 LTVSYNGR
+1052 MTVSYNGR
-1060 TVSAHLVIDVK
+1060 TASAHLVIDVK